1 MSSASGTGT
10 PPPSHEGG
18 GVAAGEPGGRPG
30 AIDAVPVRHPGRWVA
45 IAVIAVFFA
54 MLLSSFLTNP
64 KWDFPFALRVMNFS
78 PVLEGLLK
86 GTIIATV
93 GSMIIGVSLGVVIG
107 IMRLSSNPVLRF
119 VGLLYTWFFRGI
131 PRLVLVFLFGAG
143 IGYLYPRFDIGP
155 FPFSQQLAGWLG
167 LSSDLTLFSLNVN
180 QISSTLIW
188 GIIAMGLSE
197 AAYMAEIARAGILS
211 VDDGQREAAAAIGM
225 SPGQAMRRV
234 ILPQAMRVIIP
245 PTGNET
251 IAMVKD
257 TSLLAYLPLGTEL
270 FFQTQVVSSRT
281 FKVMPSLVAATIWYL
296 VITTV
301 LMIGQYYLERH
312 FSRGYGA
319 DPKSPEAQAKKAK
332 LLGMSADGKGA

>member
-1 MSSASGTGT
+1 MGPTPDDARTPSPSS
-10 PPPSHEGG
+10 EGG
-18 GVAAGEPGGRPG
+18 GVARSSDERPG
-30 AIDAVPVRHPGRWVA
+30 VIEAVPVRHPGRWVA
-45 IAVIAVFFA
+45 VAVIGVLGA
-54 MLLSSFLTNP
+54 MLVSSFVTNP
-64 KWDFPFALRVMNFS
+64 KWDFPFAFRVMNFS

-93 GSMIIGVSLGVVIG
+93 GSMIIGVTLGVVVG
-107 IMRLSSNPVLRF
+107 IMRLSSNPVLRV
-119 VGLLYTWFFRGI
+119 VGLAYTWFFRGI
-131 PRLVLVFLFGAG
+131 PRLVLVFLFGSG
-143 IGYLYPRFDIGP
+143 IGYLYPKFDIGP

-301 LMIGQYYLERH
+301 LMIGQYYLERY
-312 FSRGYGA
+312 FGRGYGTT
-319 DPKSPEAQAKKAK
+319 DDSKAKANTTKAK
-332 LLGMSADGKGA
+332 LLGRSV

>member
-1 MSSASGTGT
+1 MSTASHGDA
-10 PPPSHEGG
+10 PPPSSDEGG
-18 GVAAGEPGGRPG
+18 GDRPG
-30 AIDAVPVRHPGRWVA
+30 AIEAVPVRHPGRWVA
-45 IAVIAVFFA
+45 VAVIAVIAA

-64 KWDFPFALRVMNFS
+64 KWDFPFAFKVMNYA

-86 GTIIATV
+86 GTIIATI
-93 GSMIIGVSLGVVIG
+93 GSMLIGVSLGVVVG
-107 IMRLSSNPVLRF
+107 IMRLSENPVLRF
-119 VGLLYTWFFRGI
+119 VGLVYTWFFRGI
-131 PRLVLVFLFGAG
+131 PRLVLVFLFGSG

-167 LSSDLTLFSLNVN
+167 LSNDLTIFSLGVN
-180 QISSTLIW
+180 EISSTLIW

-211 VDDGQREAAAAIGM
+211 VDDGQREAAAALGM
-225 SPGQAMRRV
+225 SPRKAMRRV

-270 FFQTQVVSSRT
+270 FFQTQVISSRT
-281 FKVMPSLVAATIWYL
+281 FKVMPALVAATLWYL
-296 VITTV
+296 IITSV
-301 LMIGQYYLERH
+301 LMVGQYYLEKH
-312 FSRGYGA
+312 FGRGYGA
-319 DPKSPEAQAKKAK
+319 TRDEAKVNSTKSK
-332 LLGMSADGKGA
+332 LLGLTEGGAK

>member
-1 MSSASGTGT
+1 MSTDTAQV
-10 PPPSHEGG
+10 PPSDDEGG
-18 GVAAGEPGGRPG
+18 TAAGPDAGP
-30 AIDAVPVRHPGRWVA
+30 IDAVPVRHPGRWVA
-45 IAVIAVFFA
+45 VAVILVVAA
-54 MLLSSFLTNP
+54 MIISSFLTNP
-64 KWDFPFALRVMNFS
+64 KWDFPFAFEVMNYN

-93 GSMIIGVSLGVVIG
+93 GAMIIGVSLGIVVG
-107 IMRLSSNPVLRF
+107 IMRLSDNPVLKF
-119 VGLLYTWFFRGI
+119 VGLAYTWFFRGI
-131 PRLVLVFLFGAG
+131 PRLVLVFLFGSG

-180 QISSTLIW
+180 DISSTLIW

-211 VDDGQREAAAAIGM
+211 VDEGQREAAAALGM
-225 SPGQAMRRV
+225 SPKLSMRRI

-270 FFQTQVVSSRT
+270 FFQTQVISSRT
-281 FKVMPSLVAATIWYL
+281 FKVMPALVAATIWYL

-301 LMIGQYYLERH
+301 LMIGQHYLERH
-312 FSRGYGA
+312 FGRGYGA
-319 DPKSPEAQAKKAK
+319 TRAEAKDSALKAK
-332 LLGMSADGKGA
+332 IIGLSEGGTK

>member
-1 MSSASGTGT
+1 MSSTPDAGASDD
-10 PPPSHEGG
+10 
-18 GVAAGEPGGRPG
+18 RPG

-45 IAVIAVFFA
+45 IAVMALLLA
-54 MLLSSFLTNP
+54 MLVSSFVTNR
-64 KWDFPFALRVMNFS
+64 KWDWPFAFKVMNFS
-78 PVLEGLLK
+78 PILEGLLK
-86 GTIIATV
+86 GTIIATI
-93 GSMIIGVSLGVVIG
+93 GAMIIGVVLGVIVG
-107 IMRLSSNPVLRF
+107 IMRLSSNPVLRV
-119 VGLLYTWFFRGI
+119 VGLAYTWFFRGI
-131 PRLVLVFLFGAG
+131 PRLVLVFLFGSG

-270 FFQTQVVSSRT
+270 FFQAQVVSNRT
-281 FKVMPSLVAATIWYL
+281 YRIMPSLMAATMWYL

-319 DPKSPEAQAKKAK
+319 TKAESRSTRRK
-332 LLGMSADGKGA
+332 NSMLGRGA